1 MPPNSPPTEELV
13 RDHFYGL
20 LPKGAKIVQVPQT
33 TIWALEDGTLLWDW
47 RDGYATLTPEGE
59 QPTDAEVI
67 QDLTKR
73 LDASERK
80 CLSKEKLIVKL
91 ENRVSNFGTTLQRR
105 DATIRLLLEQ
115 IKSY

>member
-13 RDHFYGL
+13 RDHFYG
-20 LPKGAKIVQVPQT
+20 
-33 TIWALEDGTLLWDW
+33 
-47 RDGYATLTPEGE
+47 